1 MIKKWFLF
9 SFIVNIFE
17 GLSWNRRKK
26 QLVCWL
32 WRETNRSYSVTVYQV
47 FFWLFIC
54 FFKQD
59 MSKKLP
65 VGWVSIVHKQL
76 LPQCASMNKRGL
88 SEGASPDIVICH
100 GFLLITLLDLEL
112 THNWNASVLVQL
124 NQRESKVKE
133 TCVGPVFHNLH
144 ANAREIRV
152 KWGSLSPTLIQPGH
166 RWYITKRD
174 NKFLQSKH
182 YRSFFLKSEFY
193 YTCRWVDKST
203 HLTLWQPT
211 ACENSITGCDYFPIM
226 GLGWDQTAFRS
237 SLISAWYHK
246 APKGL
251 L

>member
-1 MIKKWFLF
+1 
-9 SFIVNIFE
+9 
-17 GLSWNRRKK
+17 
-26 QLVCWL
+26 
-32 WRETNRSYSVTVYQV
+32 
-47 FFWLFIC
+47 
-54 FFKQD
+54 
-59 MSKKLP
+59 
-65 VGWVSIVHKQL
+65 
-76 LPQCASMNKRGL
+76 MNKRGL

-182 YRSFFLKSEFY
+182 YRSFFLKIWILLYVSLSRQKHPF
-193 YTCRWVDKST
+193 DS
-203 HLTLWQPT
+203 LTAKCLW
-211 ACENSITGCDYFPIM
+211 
-226 GLGWDQTAFRS
+226 GLNYRMWLFSNNGAWLRS
-237 SLISAWYHK
+237 DCFQKQSDLSMI
-246 APKGL
+246 PQGT
-251 L
+251 